1 MGTLPPLLMVNNNY
15 YSTRATIL
23 TTISSLGVCLGRK
36 EIYQSCLPGSHS
48 SRQTKHALSLWC
60 IITVTTVRYLGSF
73 MGDSPGIRSQGTM
86 LWAIGTWPVQALQVG
101 GGCKNPETTK
111 LSFLVTACIQGSPA
125 DPSDLHAVTGPV
137 TRSDMEL
144 LYQAEIQEDQIR
156 SRRTWI

>member
-1 MGTLPPLLMVNNNY
+1 MGTLPPLLLVNNNY

-23 TTISSLGVCLGRK
+23 TTISSSGVCLGRK
-36 EIYQSCLPGSHS
+36 EIYQPCLPGSRS
-48 SRQTKHALSLWC
+48 SRQTKHALALWC
-60 IITVTTVRYLGSF
+60 IITVTTVRHLCSF
-73 MGDSPGIRSQGTM
+73 MGDSPGTRSQGTM
-86 LWAIGTWPVQALQVG
+86 LWAIGARPVQALQVG
-101 GGCKNPETTK
+101 GGGKHPETTK

-144 LYQAEIQEDQIR
+144 LYQAEIQEHQTR